1 MNYIDL
7 FPVILASLV
16 LYRCDISSLLSG
28 TYHDSY
34 LSQAAS
40 NQLRGLFAIIVVM
53 NHLYQM
59 AGCGIL
65 FPIFTRI
72 GYTSVG
78 FFFFLSGYGLMKR
91 NMSDFRYHECFL
103 RKRLPS
109 IILPYTLACVVYW
122 LFNCFRGRNYSV
134 LEFVIRIAQGNPIVA
149 NSWYLITIFLCYL
162 SFWVSITLF
171 RNRHVLVVCANAL
184 FCAIYAAACIKL
196 EFAPHWFKSIAAY
209 PMGLFWAVCE
219 APLLDRIRKSYYLW
233 LTAAVVCFG
242 SAMVVQ
248 MHFGN
253 MSSPPVAQ
261 AVFSNITIVAFVMC
275 TLLVILKLKIGNR
288 FLAYCGR
295 HSLELYLYHG
305 MFIGMALP
313 LLATQN
319 REWLYFLVV
328 LCGSF
333 AFAHLAYPVN
343 QWLMSAYRRI
353 LNQC

>member
-7 FPVILASLV
+7 FPVILAGLV

-34 LSQAAS
+34 LSQSSS
-40 NQLRGLFAIIVVM
+40 NQLRGLFAIIVIM

-91 NMSDFRYHECFL
+91 LMSDSQYHKRFL
-103 RKRLPS
+103 SKRLPS

-162 SFWVSITLF
+162 SFWVSISLF

-184 FCAIYAAACIKL
+184 FCVAYTAVCIKL

-209 PMGLFWAVCE
+209 PVGLFWAAYE
-219 APLLDRIRKSYYLW
+219 ASLLDRIKKSYYLW
-233 LTAAVVCFG
+233 LGVVIACFAG
-242 SAMVVQ
+242 AMVTQ
-248 MHFGN
+248 MHYGN
-253 MSSPPVAQ
+253 MSSPPVAH
-261 AVFSNITIVAFVMC
+261 AVLSNISITAFVLCM
-275 TLLVILKLKIGNR
+275 LLLILKLKIGNR
-288 FLAYCGR
+288 FFSVLRQVFTGTLFISWNVYRLGTAAAY
-295 HSLELYLYHG
+295 
-305 MFIGMALP
+305 
-313 LLATQN
+313 
-319 REWLYFLVV
+319 
-328 LCGSF
+328 
-333 AFAHLAYPVN
+333 
-343 QWLMSAYRRI
+343 
-353 LNQC
+353 